1 MGWVLDHSNQFLK
14 ITRGRSTAFF
24 AAFFVAGTT
33 LACFG
38 KLTPVYVAFVGTL
51 GGLVVGHSI
60 QENLTGAGGAPPGGP
75 DADAKT

>member
-1 MGWVLDHSNQFLK
+1 MGRLRDFSNQFLE
-14 ITRGRSTAFF
+14 IMHGRSTAFF
-24 AAFFVAGTT
+24 VAFFVAGTT

-51 GGLVVGHSI
+51 GGLVVGHSL
-60 QENLTGAGGAPPGGP
+60 QENLTGAVPPGRP